1 MPDSLLTRSWL
12 RIRYYRKGLPWYGLV
27 LRVLIDGLAKLGFRI
42 EPYYL
47 MLEGVPAGGLPH
59 LESGFSDYALGFLG
73 PQDMKAL
80 AAIPGRVFSEEE
92 LLRRLQEG
100 KLCLGVTYRG
110 EIVAFTWCNLED
122 CTFEQHRLFLLR
134 ENEAYLFDA
143 YTVESFRGKDIAPSM
158 RYRCYQELAKLG
170 KEKCYSITVVF
181 NVPATNFKKKL
192 GAQVLELDVFVEL
205 LRKWRFYY
213 SLKRYR

>member
-1 MPDSLLTRSWL
+1 MPGSLLTRSWL
-12 RIRYYRKGLPWYGLV
+12 KIRYYHKGLPWYGLV
-27 LRVLIDGLAKLGFRI
+27 LRVLIDGLSKLGLRI

-59 LESGFSDYALGFLG
+59 LESGLNDYTLGFLE

-80 AAIPGRVFSEEE
+80 AAIPGRVFSEKE

-100 KLCLGVTYRG
+100 NRCLGVTYHC
-110 EIVAFTWCNLED
+110 EIVAFTWCDLED
-122 CTFEQHRLFLLR
+122 CAFEQHRLFSLQ

-143 YTVESFRGKDIAPSM
+143 YTVESFRGRDIAPSM

-170 KEKCYSITVVF
+170 RERCYSITVML
-181 NVPATNFKKKL
+181 NTPAANFKKKL

-205 LRKWRFYY
+205 LRKWRFHYP
-213 SLKRYR
+213 LKRYQ